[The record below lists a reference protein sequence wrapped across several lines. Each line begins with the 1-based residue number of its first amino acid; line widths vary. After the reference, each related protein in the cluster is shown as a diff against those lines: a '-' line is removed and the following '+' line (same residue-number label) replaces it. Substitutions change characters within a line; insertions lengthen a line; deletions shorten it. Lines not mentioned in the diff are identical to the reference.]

1 LNVFFAV
8 ISNKFDNNW
17 PQRCRHWPVSLLM
30 LFILAL
36 SAACQG
42 ADAQPEAEEMET
54 AVPPSSGATNPA
66 AANLL
71 FNEEIIEGLSDD
83 SVDIEDV
90 DAVFWRVF
98 SGLPD
103 DVTVY
108 PSENYYYFILFSDRT
123 QIGGNIR
130 LPAGRRERGVLSFGY
145 SEFIEF
151 ASRSGTGISR
161 SKFYTKA
168 DGVDIEEIDPF
179 TYLVQYDGK
188 AVTFHLHELSQ
199 EPPHSFSLGENEIFI
214 ERTFDESGYQFF
226 LLYNEKDNYF
236 FWVLNEEEKIPDI
249 LEELEEDLLVGKR
262 SGFAFWVD
270 EQHENRKVLLGVRRL
285 SVTRNDFYDG
295 PFDQLAD
302 NYAEETNVAEYMQLA
317 YPALRGRID
326 KYGYYTD
333 RERPMRVALS
343 NYFSYFAQSDLLPLA
358 ERVREAADPYGY
370 ISSKGAGEPELAVTP
385 EPVEE

>member
-1 LNVFFAV
+1 M
-8 ISNKFDNNW
+8 
-17 PQRCRHWPVSLLM
+17 LL
-30 LFILAL
+30 ILAAT
-36 SAACQG
+36 AACQG
-42 ADAQPEAEEMET
+42 ADAQPQGEELET
-54 AVPPSSGATNPA
+54 AVPPSTNAANPA

-103 DVTVY
+103 EVTVY

-130 LPAGRRERGVLSFGY
+130 LPAGRREHGVLSFGY

-151 ASRSGTGISR
+151 ASRSGTGISL
-161 SKFYTKA
+161 SKFYTEA
-168 DGVDIEEIDPF
+168 DGLIIEEIDPF
-179 TYLVQYDGK
+179 TYVVTYDGK

-199 EPPHSFSLGENEIFI
+199 EPPQSFSLGENEIFI

-236 FWVLNEEEKIPDI
+236 FWVLNEEEKVPDI
-249 LEELEEDLLVGKR
+249 LEELDDDLLVGKR

-270 EQHENRKVLLGVRRL
+270 EQHDRRKVLLGVRRL

-343 NYFSYFAQSDLLPLA
+343 NYFSYFAQADLLPLV
-358 ERVREAADPYGY
+358 EQVRQAADPYGY

>member
-1 LNVFFAV
+1 MLDVFSTLTWIWNNKIRQQSGWRWRAV
-8 ISNKFDNNW
+8 L
-17 PQRCRHWPVSLLM
+17 CLL
-30 LFILAL
+30 LAFL
-36 SAACQG
+36 LLVACGQVKN
-42 ADAQPEAEEMET
+42 QPEAIEATT
-54 AVPPSSGATNPA
+54 AVPPNPSDGATSS
-66 AANLL
+66 LL
-71 FNEEIIEGLSDD
+71 FNQEIIEGLADD
-83 SVDIEDV
+83 AVDIEDV

-103 DVTVY
+103 EVTVY
-108 PSENYYYFILFSDRT
+108 PSENYYYFILYSDRT

-151 ASRSGTGISR
+151 ASQSGTGISR

-168 DGVDIEEIDPF
+168 DGLDMEEIDPF
-179 TYLVQYDGK
+179 TYRLEYDGK
-188 AVTFHLHELSQ
+188 VVTFHLHELSQ
-199 EPPHSFSLGENEIFI
+199 EPPQQFALGPDELFI

-236 FWVLNEEEKIPDI
+236 FWVLNEEEKNLDI
-249 LEELEEDLLVGKR
+249 LEELENDLLVGKR

-270 EQHENRKVLLGVRRL
+270 EAHDKRKVLLGVRRL
-285 SVTRNDFYDG
+285 SVTRNDYYDG

-302 NYAEETNVAEYMQLA
+302 NYAADTNVSEYMQLA

-333 RERPMRVALS
+333 REQPMRVALS

-358 ERVREAADPYGY
+358 QRVRDAADPTGY
-370 ISSKGAGEPELAVTP
+370 ISRKGADSPEAVTP
-385 EPVEE
+385 VPGS